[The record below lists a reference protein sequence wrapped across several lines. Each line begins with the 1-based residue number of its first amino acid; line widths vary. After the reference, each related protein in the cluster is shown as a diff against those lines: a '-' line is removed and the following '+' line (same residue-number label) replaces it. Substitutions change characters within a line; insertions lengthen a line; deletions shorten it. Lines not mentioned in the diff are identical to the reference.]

1 MKKIFKR
8 IFIFTFALINF
19 IVISN
24 VNAATITYRGAEF
37 DVIPADRIT
46 TSTVDGVEATVV
58 DGKVTFTV
66 SIPADPTSW
75 LEQESD
81 TQTKNYVYSGVH
93 ITPPSEEATKY
104 DALLDAENDFP
115 YYGLTPESEIEKGKN
130 YAVGLTNGRFAGYYV
145 VGDRENDV
153 LALYEGREYITVIY
167 WYNDDNEYLGR
178 EYFVVERTNADPNA
192 ETIKRTEI
200 DPSRISLVAGQEN
213 VTLENGVVKLGKDF
227 TGSSIQLKI
236 AAPSNGTTYTH
247 FYTYGSASGET
258 GTETTALT
266 DGYAIVTLSIYN
278 EKLSGI
284 IDWYIDANTS
294 VTFET
299 INLTVEGETTS
310 YQDESETIYLVSED
324 DAMLPMYKL
333 IVTEVTDEE
342 KLSNIQKSLKSNEK
356 LLNLYDINI
365 VDGNGEIVKLEN
377 GSYLIKIKMTEDLKK
392 YDNYSVV
399 YIDESGKVAE
409 TLKAKIDGEYI
420 TFTTTHLSSYGVV
433 GLSDVENPQT
443 YDSIVTYVVIMISA
457 VLGIIGVATYLKT
470 TNKKR
475 FN

>member
-1 MKKIFKR
+1 M
-8 IFIFTFALINF
+8 
-19 IVISN
+19 
-24 VNAATITYRGAEF
+24 
-37 DVIPADRIT
+37 
-46 TSTVDGVEATVV
+46 
-58 DGKVTFTV
+58 
-66 SIPADPTSW
+66 
-75 LEQESD
+75 
-81 TQTKNYVYSGVH
+81 
-93 ITPPSEEATKY
+93 
-104 DALLDAENDFP
+104 
-115 YYGLTPESEIEKGKN
+115 
-130 YAVGLTNGRFAGYYV
+130 
-145 VGDRENDV
+145 
-153 LALYEGREYITVIY
+153 
-167 WYNDDNEYLGR
+167 
-178 EYFVVERTNADPNA
+178 
-192 ETIKRTEI
+192 
-200 DPSRISLVAGQEN
+200 
-213 VTLENGVVKLGKDF
+213 VKLGKDF

-258 GTETTALT
+258 GTETTALA
-266 DGYAIVTLSIYN
+266 DGYAIITLSIYN

-333 IVTEVTDEE
+333 IVTEIMDEKE
-342 KLSNIQKSLKSNEK
+342 LSSIQETLKSNEK
-356 LLNLYDINI
+356 LLKLYDINI

-443 YDSIVTYVVIMISA
+443 YDSIITYLVIMISA
-457 VLGIIGVATYLKT
+457 ILGIVGVATYLKT

>member
-1 MKKIFKR
+1 MKKIFER
-8 IFIFTFALINF
+8 IFLVAFIAMNF
-19 IVISN
+19 IFINKAS
-24 VNAATITYRGAEF
+24 AATIEYRGGEF
-37 DVIPADRIT
+37 DVIPASRIKT
-46 TSTVDGVEATVV
+46 TTVAGVESTIA

-66 SIPADPTSW
+66 SIPSDTTSW
-75 LEQESD
+75 KEQVSD
-81 TQTKNYVYSGVH
+81 TQTENYVYSGVY
-93 ITPPSEEATKY
+93 ITPPCEEATKY
-104 DALLDAENDFP
+104 DAIFDAESQFP
-115 YYGLTPESEIEKGKN
+115 NYGLTPDSEIEEGKE
-130 YAVGLTNGRFAGYYV
+130 YAIGLTKGQAPGFYV
-145 VGDRENDV
+145 VGDRTNGNMSLFGEKT
-153 LALYEGREYITVIY
+153 YISVIY
-167 WYNDDNEYLGR
+167 WYNDDNEYITR
-178 EYFVVERTNADPNA
+178 EYFEVERVNADSDANVI
-192 ETIKRTEI
+192 ERTEI
-200 DPSRISLVAGQEN
+200 DPSRISLVEGQEN

-258 GTETTALT
+258 GTETTALA
-266 DGYAIVTLSIYN
+266 DGYAIITLSIYN
-278 EKLSGI
+278 EKLSDI

-299 INLTVEGETTS
+299 INLTVEGESTS

-333 IVTEVTDEE
+333 IVTEIMDEKE
-342 KLSNIQKSLKSNEK
+342 LSSIQETLKSNEK

-443 YDSIVTYVVIMISA
+443 YDSIITYLVIMISA
-457 VLGIIGVATYLKT
+457 ILGIIGVATYLKT

>member
-1 MKKIFKR
+1 MKKIFER
-8 IFIFTFALINF
+8 IFLVAFIAMNF
-19 IVISN
+19 IFINKAS
-24 VNAATITYRGAEF
+24 AATIEYRGGEF
-37 DVIPADRIT
+37 DVIPASRIKT
-46 TSTVDGVEATVV
+46 TTVAGVESTIA

-66 SIPADPTSW
+66 SIPSDTTSW
-75 LEQESD
+75 KEQVSD
-81 TQTKNYVYSGVH
+81 TQTENYVFSGVY
-93 ITPPSEEATKY
+93 ITPPCEEATKY
-104 DALLDAENDFP
+104 DAIFDAESQFP
-115 YYGLTPESEIEKGKN
+115 NLGLTPDSEIEEGKKYAKELTKGE
-130 YAVGLTNGRFAGYYV
+130 APGFYV
-145 VGDRENDV
+145 VGDRTNGNMSLFGEKT
-153 LALYEGREYITVIY
+153 YISVIY
-167 WYNDDNEYLGR
+167 WYNDDNEYITR
-178 EYFVVERTNADPNA
+178 EYFEVERVNADSDANVI
-192 ETIKRTEI
+192 ERTEI
-200 DPSRISLVAGQEN
+200 DPSRISLVEGQEN

-258 GTETTALT
+258 GTETTALA
-266 DGYAIVTLSIYN
+266 DGYAIITLSIYN

-333 IVTEVTDEE
+333 IVTEIMDEKE
-342 KLSNIQKSLKSNEK
+342 LSSIQETLKSNEK
-356 LLNLYDINI
+356 LLKLYDINI

-443 YDSIVTYVVIMISA
+443 YDSIITYLVIMISA
-457 VLGIIGVATYLKT
+457 ILGIIGVATYLKT

>member
-1 MKKIFKR
+1 MKKIFER
-8 IFIFTFALINF
+8 IFLVAFIAMNF
-19 IVISN
+19 IFINKAS
-24 VNAATITYRGAEF
+24 AATIEYRGGEF
-37 DVIPADRIT
+37 DVIPASRIKT
-46 TSTVDGVEATVV
+46 TTVAGVESTIA

-66 SIPADPTSW
+66 SIPSDTTSW
-75 LEQESD
+75 KEQVSD
-81 TQTKNYVYSGVH
+81 TQTENYVFSGVY
-93 ITPPSEEATKY
+93 ITPPCEEATKY
-104 DALLDAENDFP
+104 DAIFDAESQFP
-115 YYGLTPESEIEKGKN
+115 NPGLTPDSEIEEGKK
-130 YAVGLTNGRFAGYYV
+130 YAIGLTKGEAPGFYV
-145 VGDRENDV
+145 VGDRTNGNMSLFGEKT
-153 LALYEGREYITVIY
+153 YISVIY
-167 WYNDDNEYLGR
+167 WYNDDNEYITR
-178 EYFVVERTNADPNA
+178 EYFEVERVNADSDANVI
-192 ETIKRTEI
+192 ERTTI
-200 DPSRISLVAGQEN
+200 DSSRISLVEGQEN

-236 AAPSNGTTYTH
+236 ATPSNGTTYTH

-266 DGYAIVTLSIYN
+266 DGYAIITLSIYN

-333 IVTEVTDEE
+333 IVTEIMDEKE
-342 KLSNIQKSLKSNEK
+342 LSSIQETLKSNEK

-392 YDNYSVV
+392 YDNFSVV

-420 TFTTTHLSSYGVV
+420 TFTTTHLSLYGVV

-443 YDSIVTYVVIMISA
+443 YDSIITYLVIMISA
-457 VLGIIGVATYLKT
+457 ILGIIGVATYLKT

>member
-1 MKKIFKR
+1 MKKIFER
-8 IFIFTFALINF
+8 IFLVAFIAMNF
-19 IVISN
+19 IFINKAS
-24 VNAATITYRGAEF
+24 AATIEYRGGEF
-37 DVIPADRIT
+37 DVIPASRIKT
-46 TSTVDGVEATVV
+46 TTVAGVESTIA

-66 SIPADPTSW
+66 SIPSDTTSW
-75 LEQESD
+75 KEQVSD
-81 TQTKNYVYSGVH
+81 TQTENYVYSGVY
-93 ITPPSEEATKY
+93 ITPPCEEATKY
-104 DALLDAENDFP
+104 DAIFDAESQFP
-115 YYGLTPESEIEKGKN
+115 YYGLTPDSEIEEGKE
-130 YAVGLTNGRFAGYYV
+130 YAIGLTKGEAPGFYV
-145 VGDRENDV
+145 VGDRTNGNMSLFGEKT
-153 LALYEGREYITVIY
+153 YISVIY
-167 WYNDDNEYLGR
+167 WYNDDNEYITR
-178 EYFVVERTNADPNA
+178 EYFEVERVNADSDANVI
-192 ETIKRTEI
+192 ERTEI
-200 DPSRISLVAGQEN
+200 DPSRISLVEGQEN

-258 GTETTALT
+258 GTETTALA
-266 DGYAIVTLSIYN
+266 DGYAIITLSIYN

-333 IVTEVTDEE
+333 IVTEIMDEKE
-342 KLSNIQKSLKSNEK
+342 LSSIQETLKSNEK

-420 TFTTTHLSSYGVV
+420 TFTTTHLSLYGVV

-443 YDSIVTYVVIMISA
+443 YDSIITYLVIMISA
-457 VLGIIGVATYLKT
+457 ILGIIGVATYLKT

>member
-1 MKKIFKR
+1 MKKIFER
-8 IFIFTFALINF
+8 IFLVAFIAMNF
-19 IVISN
+19 IFINKAS
-24 VNAATITYRGAEF
+24 AATIEYRGGEF
-37 DVIPADRIT
+37 DVIPASRIKT
-46 TSTVDGVEATVV
+46 TTVAGVESTIA

-66 SIPADPTSW
+66 SIPSDTTFW
-75 LEQESD
+75 KEQVSD
-81 TQTKNYVYSGVH
+81 TQTENYVYSGVY
-93 ITPPSEEATKY
+93 ITPPCEEATKY
-104 DALLDAENDFP
+104 DAIFDAESQFP
-115 YYGLTPESEIEKGKN
+115 YYGLTPDSEIEEGKE
-130 YAVGLTNGRFAGYYV
+130 YAIGLTKGEAPGFYV
-145 VGDRENDV
+145 VGDRTNGNMSLFGEKT
-153 LALYEGREYITVIY
+153 YISVIY
-167 WYNDDNEYLGR
+167 WYNDDNEYITR
-178 EYFVVERTNADPNA
+178 EYFEVERVNADSDANVI
-192 ETIKRTEI
+192 ERTEI
-200 DPSRISLVAGQEN
+200 DPSRISLVEGQEN

-258 GTETTALT
+258 GTETTALA
-266 DGYAIVTLSIYN
+266 DGYAIITLSIYN
-278 EKLSGI
+278 EKLSDI

-333 IVTEVTDEE
+333 IVTEIMDEKE
-342 KLSNIQKSLKSNEK
+342 LSSIQETLKSNEK

-443 YDSIVTYVVIMISA
+443 YDSIITYLVIMISA
-457 VLGIIGVATYLKT
+457 ILGIIGAATYLKT

>member
-1 MKKIFKR
+1 MKKIFER
-8 IFIFTFALINF
+8 IFLVAFIAMNF
-19 IVISN
+19 IFINKAS
-24 VNAATITYRGAEF
+24 AATIEYRGGEF
-37 DVIPADRIT
+37 DVIPASRIKT
-46 TSTVDGVEATVV
+46 TTVAGVESTIA

-66 SIPADPTSW
+66 SIPSDTTSW
-75 LEQESD
+75 KEQVSD
-81 TQTKNYVYSGVH
+81 TQTENYVFSGVY
-93 ITPPSEEATKY
+93 ITPPCEEATKY
-104 DALLDAENDFP
+104 DAIFDAESQFP
-115 YYGLTPESEIEKGKN
+115 NLGLTPDSEIEEGKKYAKELTKGE
-130 YAVGLTNGRFAGYYV
+130 APGFYV
-145 VGDRENDV
+145 VGDRTNGNMSLFGEKT
-153 LALYEGREYITVIY
+153 YISVIY
-167 WYNDDNEYLGR
+167 WYNDDNEYITR
-178 EYFVVERTNADPNA
+178 EYFEVERVNADSDANVI
-192 ETIKRTEI
+192 ERTEI
-200 DPSRISLVAGQEN
+200 DPSRISLVEGQEN

-258 GTETTALT
+258 GTETTALA
-266 DGYAIVTLSIYN
+266 DGYAIITLSIYN

-333 IVTEVTDEE
+333 IVTEIMDEKE
-342 KLSNIQKSLKSNEK
+342 LSSIQETLKSNEK

-420 TFTTTHLSSYGVV
+420 TFTTTHLSLYGVV

-443 YDSIVTYVVIMISA
+443 YDSIITYLVIMISA
-457 VLGIIGVATYLKT
+457 ILGIIGVATYLKT
-470 TNKKR
+470 TNKKT

>member
-1 MKKIFKR
+1 MKKIFER
-8 IFIFTFALINF
+8 IFLVAFIAMNF
-19 IVISN
+19 IFINKAS
-24 VNAATITYRGAEF
+24 AATIEYRGGEF
-37 DVIPADRIT
+37 DVIPASRIKT
-46 TSTVDGVEATVV
+46 TTVAGVESTIA

-66 SIPADPTSW
+66 SIPSDTTSW
-75 LEQESD
+75 KEQVSD
-81 TQTKNYVYSGVH
+81 TQTENYVYSGVY
-93 ITPPSEEATKY
+93 ITPPCEEATKY
-104 DALLDAENDFP
+104 DAIFDAESQFP
-115 YYGLTPESEIEKGKN
+115 NYGLTPDSEIEEGKE
-130 YAVGLTNGRFAGYYV
+130 YAIGLTKGQAPGFYV
-145 VGDRENDV
+145 VGDRTNGNMSLFGEKT
-153 LALYEGREYITVIY
+153 YISVIY
-167 WYNDDNEYLGR
+167 WYNDDNEYITR
-178 EYFVVERTNADPNA
+178 EYFEVERVNADSDANVI
-192 ETIKRTEI
+192 ERTEI
-200 DPSRISLVAGQEN
+200 DPSRISLVEGQEN

-258 GTETTALT
+258 GTETTALA
-266 DGYAIVTLSIYN
+266 DGYAIITLSIYN
-278 EKLSGI
+278 EKLSDI

-333 IVTEVTDEE
+333 IVTEIMDEKE
-342 KLSNIQKSLKSNEK
+342 LSSIQETLKSNEK

-443 YDSIVTYVVIMISA
+443 YDSIITYLVIMISA
-457 VLGIIGVATYLKT
+457 ILGIIGVATYLKT